1 MNDPTD
7 MPDAVVV
14 IVTYNS
20 ACDIAICVQS
30 LDAHFPLLEPGQAQ
44 VHVVDNASTDDTPAI
59 LEGLAKTYP
68 WLRLHLQTENLGF
81 GPGNNVVLN
90 SVPARAHILL
100 NADAYLVAD
109 SLSPALEH
117 LSHRHD
123 IGVLGLPLVYPDG
136 SPQTY
141 AFRYS
146 SWHRWLLH
154 VLGARHLAKSFLG
167 VAPLRGLMARL
178 PYTRSFAQNHGVAR
192 LDLDDAR
199 ALTSS
204 QTLQARPAEWV
215 AGAIMVLTP
224 GFLTAS
230 GGFDPDIF
238 LYGEDEDLCIQARKL
253 GYRVMTLATTPIVH
267 VLGWGGATN
276 FRPFVAGL
284 KYNSLKYFIRKD
296 VDGTVNK
303 MLMRLIL
310 PFYVYG
316 RNIRHL
322 WSKGG

>member
-1 MNDPTD
+1 VNDLTD

-20 ACDIAICVQS
+20 ARDIAACIQS
-30 LDAHFPLLEPGQAQ
+30 LDKHFPLLAQGRGQ
-44 VHVVDNASTDDTPAI
+44 VHVVDNASTDDTPEI
-59 LEGLAKTYP
+59 LKRLVTEHA
-68 WLRLHLQTENLGF
+68 WLQLHMQRENLGF

-136 SPQTY
+136 APQTY

-154 VLGARHLAKSFLG
+154 VLGARHLAKAMLG
-167 VAPLRGLMARL
+167 LAPLRGLMARL
-178 PYTRSFAQNHGVAR
+178 PYTRSFAQNHAVGR
-192 LDLDDAR
+192 LDLDNAQ
-199 ALTSS
+199 ALAAS
-204 QTLQARPAEWV
+204 QTLKARPAEWV
-215 AGAIMVLTP
+215 AGAVMVLTP
-224 GFLTAS
+224 GFLKAS
-230 GGFDPDIF
+230 GGFDPNIF
-238 LYGEDEDLCIQARKL
+238 LYGEDEDLCIQSRKL
-253 GYRVMTLATTPIVH
+253 GYRVMTLATTPVVH

-276 FRPFVAGL
+276 FRPVVARL

-296 VDGTVNK
+296 VDGALNRA
-303 MLMRLIL
+303 LMRAVL

-322 WSKGG
+322 WS